1 MKRGRN
7 NLWSG
12 VIGFCSIMALAG
24 APAYAETVNC
34 TSITSLPYTIESQG
48 VYCLTANL
56 ATRITS
62 GSAITITTH
71 NVVLDLNGHEL
82 GGLGAGTG
90 TQANGIYGYQLKNIT
105 IKNGTIR
112 GFMWGIWLDDDSPY
126 TTSHGNIV
134 ENIRCDMNPYTG
146 IRVVGSGNIIRNNKV
161 VSTGGSSY
169 GNVNSAR
176 GILISGPGN
185 EVINNDIH
193 NTKARSAGNA
203 FGVLVSGSD
212 GAVVE
217 GNRIRN
223 SAVGTGTSYGV
234 YTITSNDVLVKN
246 NRISNMN
253 FGVYY
258 DSSTGKYGDNTTSGV
273 TTPYT
278 GGTDIGNNN

>member
-105 IKNGTIR
+105 IKKRNYTR
-112 GFMWGIWLDDDSPY
+112 FLWWGIWLDDDSPY

-146 IRVVGSGNIIRNNKV
+146 IRVVGSGNIIRQQQ
-161 VSTGGSSY
+161 GGFY
-169 GNVNSAR
+169 GR
-176 GILISGPGN
+176 EFIWQC
-185 EVINNDIH
+185 
-193 NTKARSAGNA
+193 
-203 FGVLVSGSD
+203 
-212 GAVVE
+212 
-217 GNRIRN
+217 
-223 SAVGTGTSYGV
+223 
-234 YTITSNDVLVKN
+234 
-246 NRISNMN
+246 
-253 FGVYY
+253 
-258 DSSTGKYGDNTTSGV
+258 
-273 TTPYT
+273 
-278 GGTDIGNNN
+278 